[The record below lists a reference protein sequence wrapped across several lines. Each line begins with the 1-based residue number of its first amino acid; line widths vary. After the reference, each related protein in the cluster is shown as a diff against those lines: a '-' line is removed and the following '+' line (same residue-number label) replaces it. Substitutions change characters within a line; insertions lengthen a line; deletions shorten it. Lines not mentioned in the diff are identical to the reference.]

1 MSEVL
6 KQFMAALHYAEWNRK
21 SISVAGSEF
30 THEEVVAIVKE
41 LEDKL

>member
-6 KQFMAALHYAEWNRK
+6 KQFIAALHYAEWTRRGV
-21 SISVAGSEF
+21 SVAGNEF

-41 LEDKL
+41 LEGKL